1 LDPWVQTYR
10 IPEKSQKNPRNPG
23 FFYWMYSLSSI
34 PSFGVMNIVGMNYL
48 SYVGIYSAVHS
59 PTTGFRFKIL
69 PKMGTVWVK
78 MLVPKTMA
86 DVTDVSQ

>member
-1 LDPWVQTYR
+1 MVQSYR
-10 IPEKSQKNPRNPG
+10 ILEKSQKPWYILDVFTFEHP
-23 FFYWMYSLSSI
+23 FFRGYL
-34 PSFGVMNIVGMNYL
+34 NIVGMSYL